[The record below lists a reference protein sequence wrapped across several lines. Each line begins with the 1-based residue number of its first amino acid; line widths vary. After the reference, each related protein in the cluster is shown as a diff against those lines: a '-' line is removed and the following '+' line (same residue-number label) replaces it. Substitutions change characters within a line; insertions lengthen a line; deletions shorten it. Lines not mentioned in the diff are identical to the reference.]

1 MLHDDYC
8 LCDNCEKKLKPQ
20 FISFKHGDVK
30 CLALYEYDN
39 EMKTLI
45 YQFKGCYDIALSEV
59 FLNRF
64 KRELYYLY
72 KGYMIIPV
80 PSYKTEDLKREFNH
94 VIEIFSSL
102 NLPIVRLIEKTE
114 NIKQSSLKKNERANI
129 SKYLKMS
136 NIETVR
142 NKKVLLVDDI
152 HTTGSTIQA
161 CIDLVRQGQ
170 PKDIKVLVL
179 AKTSD
184 DKQHIRKHA

>member
-8 LCDNCEKKLKPQ
+8 LCDNCEKKLRPQ

-30 CLALYEYDN
+30 CLAVYEYDN

-59 FLNRF
+59 FLNHF

-72 KGYMIIPV
+72 KGYMVIPV

-129 SKYLKMS
+129 AKYLKMS

>member
-1 MLHDDYC
+1 M
-8 LCDNCEKKLKPQ
+8 KKLSPK
-20 FISFKHGDVK
+20 FIKFNHGNIK
-30 CLALYEYDN
+30 CLAVYEYDN
-39 EMKTLI
+39 EMKSLI

-59 FLNRF
+59 FIDRF

-72 KGYMIIPV
+72 KGYIVIPI
-80 PSYKTEDLKREFNH
+80 PSYKSEDLKREFNH
-94 VIEIFSSL
+94 VVEMFSSL
-102 NLPIVRLIEKTE
+102 NLPIMRIIEKTE

-136 NIETVR
+136 DIETVR

-161 CIDLVRQGQ
+161 CIDLIKQGE
-170 PKDIKVLVL
+170 PKDIKVLVI

-184 DKQHIRKHA
+184 DKQHINKHA